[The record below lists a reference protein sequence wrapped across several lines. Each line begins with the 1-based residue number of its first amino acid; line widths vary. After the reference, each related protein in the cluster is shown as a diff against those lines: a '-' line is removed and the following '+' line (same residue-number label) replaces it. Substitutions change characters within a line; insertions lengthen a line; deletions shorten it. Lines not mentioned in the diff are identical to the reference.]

1 MHNQKSIINQ
11 LMENQGLQKKIT
23 VYILFLF
30 ELHRVVMGSMLL
42 LFVPQKCGENIC
54 QLFDHINNPNIL
66 TFTSLIFNCLT
77 FLVFNFLYISEVKR
91 ENTLISYLEADIKM
105 PNDNDFVENQL
116 LLLSKKNKESIT
128 YYDFSYR
135 LLAIIAVIFFI
146 LNIILSSFTIS
157 FHYLDFKTIT
167 VLVTNII
174 FMALKFKDVYS
185 IIDTEK
191 HIFLSAFLKE
201 KIQYNIIEYNV
212 RNSYQS
218 PV

>member
-66 TFTSLIFNCLT
+66 TFTSLIFNFLT
-77 FLVFNFLYISEVKR
+77 Y
-91 ENTLISYLEADIKM
+91 
-105 PNDNDFVENQL
+105 
-116 LLLSKKNKESIT
+116 
-128 YYDFSYR
+128 
-135 LLAIIAVIFFI
+135 
-146 LNIILSSFTIS
+146 
-157 FHYLDFKTIT
+157 
-167 VLVTNII
+167 
-174 FMALKFKDVYS
+174 
-185 IIDTEK
+185 
-191 HIFLSAFLKE
+191 
-201 KIQYNIIEYNV
+201 QY
-212 RNSYQS
+212 

>member
-66 TFTSLIFNCLT
+66 TFTCLIFNCLT